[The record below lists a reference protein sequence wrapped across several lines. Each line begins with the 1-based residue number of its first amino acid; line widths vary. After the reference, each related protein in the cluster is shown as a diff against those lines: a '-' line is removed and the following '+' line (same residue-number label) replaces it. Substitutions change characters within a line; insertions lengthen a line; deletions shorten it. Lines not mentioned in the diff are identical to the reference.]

1 MRPEMKVRKLVHSLG
16 YRYRLHR
23 KDLPGK
29 PDLVFPKKKS
39 VIFVHGCFW
48 HQHGDPNCLDSR
60 RPKSNTQYWDAK
72 LARNVER
79 DKNHIESL
87 RQKGWRVLVIWGC
100 ETTDQTALR
109 EKLVS
114 FLENHP
120 GASSPG

>member
-1 MRPEMKVRKLVHSLG
+1 MRPEMKVRKLTHSLG

-48 HQHGDPNCLDSR
+48 HQHGDPNCIDSR
-60 RPKSNTQYWDAK
+60 RPKSNTHYWDDK

-79 DKNHIESL
+79 DERNIARLKED
-87 RQKGWRVLVIWGC
+87 GWRVLVIWEC
-100 ETTDQTALR
+100 ETVKDEALK
-109 EKLVS
+109 EKIVA
-114 FLENHP
+114 FLEN
-120 GASSPG
+120 ADAVSSRA